1 VYVLPP
7 DGVTV
12 AVPLESPQEVA
23 LPEVVAV
30 IPVLAFT
37 TLDAVVEQP
46 PEVTVTV

>member
-1 VYVLPP
+1 VVPP

-12 AVPLESPQEVA
+12 AVPLARPQVVA

-37 TLDAVVEQP
+37 TLDAVVVHP
-46 PEVTVTV
+46 ADVTVTV